1 MSHKNSAERLRE
13 KIKTKLGEKVCPVP
27 RPALLRDLALLYTR
41 LGFTAF
47 GGPAAHIAL
56 MEDEIV
62 RRRKWLTHEQF
73 LDLLGMVNLIPGPN
87 STQMAIQIGYRLA
100 GWSGLLIGGI
110 CFILPAALL
119 TLLLAWFY
127 VTYGA
132 VPQFGAVLYG
142 LKAVMVSV
150 VFQAIWNL
158 SRTAIKSIPLA
169 LLGAAATVA
178 SALALNLLLVL
189 FIAGMI
195 AVAVEKTTQ
204 LRSLPSRNLAS
215 LFPQASLVISPG
227 AIAATASAS
236 LFSVFLFF
244 LKIGVVLFG
253 SGYVLLAFLRSDL
266 VIKLHWL
273 TDKQLFDAITV
284 GQITPGPVFTTAT
297 FIGYL
302 LGRVPGAV
310 VATLGIFLPSF
321 VFIAIV
327 GRLASRLRR
336 SPVFGAFLD
345 GVNIGALALM
355 IVVTWHLGRTAIVD
369 ITTSALAALGLFAL
383 VRFKINPTWLMV
395 LGAVVGL
402 VAGRG

>member
-1 MSHKNSAERLRE
+1 M
-13 KIKTKLGEKVCPVP
+13 P
-27 RPALLRDLALLYTR
+27 RPTLLRDLALLYTR

-62 RRRKWLTHEQF
+62 RRRRWLTHEQF

-142 LKAVMVSV
+142 VKAVMVSV
-150 VFQAIWNL
+150 VLQAIWNL

-178 SALALNLLLVL
+178 SALALNVLLVL

-195 AVAVEKTTQ
+195 AVAVEKTAQ

-215 LFPQASLVISPG
+215 LFPQASLMISPG

-236 LFSVFLFF
+236 LFSVFLLF
-244 LKIGVVLFG
+244 LKIGAVLFG

-302 LGRVPGAV
+302 LGRVPGAI
-310 VATLGIFLPSF
+310 VATIGIFLPSF